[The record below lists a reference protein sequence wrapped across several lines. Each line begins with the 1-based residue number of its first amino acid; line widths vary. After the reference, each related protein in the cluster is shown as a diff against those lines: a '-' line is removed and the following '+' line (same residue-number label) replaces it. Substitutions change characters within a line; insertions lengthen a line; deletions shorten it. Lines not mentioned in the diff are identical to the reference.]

1 MKSSGNIKSTD
12 LNDHELTDKQSKFID
27 NLLAGSTSAK
37 QCAIDAGYSPHSA
50 KVEASRLLK
59 HSKVLHVLHQR
70 AKKALGVKAITALN
84 TVSNLSQYANSE
96 YVRLEA
102 SKDIMDR
109 AGLREEQDS
118 TRVLGNAIQVNID
131 LS

>member
-1 MKSSGNIKSTD
+1 MYMYLSMGLPKKLTEMQMKFAY
-12 LNDHELTDKQSKFID
+12 ELVTNEGRKT
-27 NLLAGSTSAK
+27 AT